1 MEEKILPDVKDI
13 KTQETYTLPSKGLAY
28 SESDGIPSAIT
39 LRRMTTKEDKIRMRN
54 ESDDRIRKD
63 LLQAC
68 IVEPIDAGKLK
79 LLDANYLLFRLRSIS
94 LLNDIYKVECR
105 CKYCGTNFIHEVNL
119 SDVPVKYLTK
129 EAMKKMKLELPISK
143 AKLDFKFPSLNDMI
157 RMSDGIAD
165 YFAKFPTADRGE
177 VLYTLSLML
186 YLDKVNGHTLLSEEK
201 ENYIDSLDLLDSR
214 AIRDNVNG
222 IDLTFGFTDIL
233 KTKCPNCEEE
243 VEHTL
248 PITSELFSPSK

>member
-1 MEEKILPDVKDI
+1 MEEKILPDVKNI

-54 ESDDRIRKD
+54 ESDDRIRRD

-68 IVEPIDAGKLK
+68 IVEPINAGKLK

-105 CKYCGTNFIHEVNL
+105 CKYCGT
-119 SDVPVKYLTK
+119 DLTK
-129 EAMKKMKLELPISK
+129 EAMKKMKIELPVSG
-143 AKLDFKFPSLNDMI
+143 AKIDFKFPSLDDMI
-157 RMSDGIAD
+157 RMSDEITD
-165 YFAKFPTADRGE
+165 YFTKFPNADRGE

-186 YLDKVNGHTLLSEEK
+186 YLDKVNGHTLLLEEK
-201 ENYIDSLDLLDSR
+201 ENYIDNLDLLDSR
-214 AIRDNVNG
+214 AIRDNING
-222 IDLTFGFTDIL
+222 IDLTFGFTDVL

-243 VEHTL
+243 IEHTL